1 MIINTLKSELLL
13 VLFLLVTL
21 NVFAET
27 LPLTVDTDVV
37 VEQPVIV
44 KAADVADLPGA
55 QAPIAPSSIASAVF
69 VHKVKGEMQTVYKNL
84 FTGLENNG
92 YYVIFEPN
100 LGRNLAHS
108 AKRWGKDYNKNKL
121 DSIRSMV
128 FCNGWYAN
136 KISNEDPTM
145 LALCPLHVTLIN
157 KEGFT
162 RVLFIKPGQVSQ
174 GSTANSIALELEQ
187 DVIRII
193 KESAR

>member
-1 MIINTLKSELLL
+1 MIINKLKSELLL
-13 VLFLLVTL
+13 VLFLSATL

-27 LPLTVDTDVV
+27 MPQEVDTDIVV
-37 VEQPVIV
+37 DQPIVEKV
-44 KAADVADLPGA
+44 ADVPNA
-55 QAPIAPSSIASAVF
+55 QTPDTTSTIAPAVF
-69 VHKVKGEMQTVYKNL
+69 VHKVKGVMNTVYKNL

-100 LGRNLAHS
+100 IGRNLAHS
-108 AKRWGKDYNKNKL
+108 AKRWGKDYNKNNL

-145 LALCPLHVTLIN
+145 LALCPLHVTLIH

-162 RVLFIKPGQVSQ
+162 SVLFVKPGHVSQ

-187 DVIRII
+187 DVVRII